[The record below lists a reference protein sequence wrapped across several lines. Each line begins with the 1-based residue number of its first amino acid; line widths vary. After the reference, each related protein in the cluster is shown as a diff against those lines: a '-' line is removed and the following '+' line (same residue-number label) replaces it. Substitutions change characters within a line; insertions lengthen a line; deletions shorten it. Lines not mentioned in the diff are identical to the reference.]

1 MPKPSKT
8 PAIENFLTENVGKSF
23 PTKEMCDKIGCSLPT
38 LLNYIKSNPSKFT
51 QISYGTYH
59 INSDVT
65 SITTMNSVDN
75 VTDEEWENN

>member
-8 PAIENFLTENVGKSF
+8 PAIESFLSSNVGKSF
-23 PTKEMCDKIGCSLPT
+23 ATKDMCDEIGCSLPT
-38 LLNYIKSNPSKFT
+38 LLNYIKANPGKFT
-51 QISYGTYH
+51 QVSYGTYL

-65 SITTMNSVDN
+65 SITTINSASS

>member
-8 PAIENFLTENVGKSF
+8 PAIEAFVSRSVGQAFS
-23 PTKEMCDKIGCSLPT
+23 TKEMCEQIGCSLPT
-38 LLNYIKSNPSKFT
+38 LLTYIKANPAKFT
-51 QISYGTYH
+51 QTSYGNYL

-65 SITTMNSVDN
+65 SITTIDSSSS